1 MENPR
6 RGLHVPPRL
15 VVAPPRG
22 DGKLLGGFGRC
33 HGDGADVAVGGGRR
47 LEGYDGEVEVQGRRV
62 VLGVDLELG
71 DGDEL
76 VRVSVVNG
84 AHGNHSRAV
93 TVLFF

>member
-1 MENPR
+1 M
-6 RGLHVPPRL
+6 
-15 VVAPPRG
+15 
-22 DGKLLGGFGRC
+22 
-33 HGDGADVAVGGGRR
+33 
-47 LEGYDGEVEVQGRRV
+47 EGYNGEVEVQGRRV